1 LIAGITVRARIGA
14 ARMKRSRLQ
23 AEVVAD
29 NSEDD
34 VGGVALACLEVAAA
48 EVPVS
53 FHVANDGF
61 DGRTAAYFL
70 SGR

>member
-1 LIAGITVRARIGA
+1 MTDGG
-14 ARMKRSRLQ
+14 
-23 AEVVAD
+23 
-29 NSEDD
+29 EDD
-34 VGGVALACLEVAAA
+34 VGSITLSALEIAAA